1 MRTTSEL
8 RASTT
13 FRGVRVSVAHAIVLE
28 AAGRDRIYPQ
38 VNSGRRTR
46 SEQEQLVREKGVYDP
61 VRNPHGAARYSPR
74 APHIKAVLAGGKQ
87 AANHALDVDVFRG
100 SGPRRLAAF
109 YARHGCPLSFNV
121 PTEAWHVDPVDEA
134 KLLAAARRLDDP
146 LREYPADERRW
157 IREYDDLG
165 RRKARSEAGAA
176 KIADRRH
183 VLRRA
188 MLAKRKSIWRAAQES
203 GWDKLNRRAR
213 YKSLLART
221 T

>member
-13 FRGVRVSVAHAIVLE
+13 FRGRRVSRAHAIVLE
-28 AAGRDRIYPQ
+28 AAVRDRIYPQ
-38 VNSGRRTR
+38 INSGRRTR

-74 APHIKAVLAGGKQ
+74 APHVKAVLAGGKQ
-87 AANHALDVDVFRG
+87 AAHHALDVDVFGG

-134 KLLAAARRLDDP
+134 KLLSAARRLDDP

-157 IREYDDLG
+157 IREYDDLKAHDHDDL
-165 RRKARSEAGAA
+165 RRR
-176 KIADRRH
+176 
-183 VLRRA
+183 VLRRV
-188 MLAKRKSIWRAAQES
+188 MLAKRKAIWRAAQKS

-221 T
+221 S